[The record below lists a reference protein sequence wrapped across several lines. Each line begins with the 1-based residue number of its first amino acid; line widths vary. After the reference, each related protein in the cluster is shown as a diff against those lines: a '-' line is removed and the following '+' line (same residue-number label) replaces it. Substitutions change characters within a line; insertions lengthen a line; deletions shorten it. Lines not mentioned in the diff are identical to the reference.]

1 MTKENKDKSLIPEER
16 IEQKILIIR
25 NQKVILDSDLAVL
38 YGVSTKVLN
47 QAVKRNMNRF
57 PENFMFQLNVEEVEN
72 LRSQFVTANFEMRR
86 FSPYAFTEHGALMAA
101 NVLNSPQAISMS
113 LAIINTFIKLRQM
126 LSANKDFARRLD
138 ELEEKYDVQ
147 FHYVFEAIKNLMA
160 EPEEPEKPRIGFITP

>member
-86 FSPYAFTEHGALMAA
+86 FGKQGLCST
-101 NVLNSPQAISMS
+101 S
-113 LAIINTFIKLRQM
+113 R
-126 LSANKDFARRLD
+126 
-138 ELEEKYDVQ
+138 
-147 FHYVFEAIKNLMA
+147 
-160 EPEEPEKPRIGFITP
+160 